1 MLRIIAI
8 VAAVIAVPVAG
19 VLAFAATQPDTFR
32 VQRTTSVNAPPEKVF
47 ALINDFRNWGAWS
60 PYETK
65 DPGMKRMLS
74 GAAAGKGAVY
84 AWEGDKNVGTGRME
98 IADASPSRIRI
109 NLDFEKPF
117 KANNIA
123 EFIMEPNGGATN
135 VTWALHGSSPY
146 LAKVVCLFFDMDSM
160 VGNDF
165 ESGLAKLKAAAE
177 K

>member
-1 MLRIIAI
+1 MLRTIAI
-8 VAAVIAVPVAG
+8 VAAVIAVPIAG
-19 VLAFAATQPDTFR
+19 LLVYAATIPDTFR
-32 VQRTTSVNAPPEKVF
+32 IQRTTSVNAPPEKIF

-65 DPGMKRMLS
+65 DPAMKRTLS
-74 GAAAGKGAVY
+74 GAPAGKGAVY
-84 AWEGDKNVGTGRME
+84 AWDGDKNVGTGRME

-123 EFIMEPNGGATN
+123 EFMMEPNGVATN
-135 VTWALHGSSPY
+135 VTWAMYGSSPY
-146 LAKVVCLFFDMDSM
+146 LAKVMCIFIDMDSM
-160 VGNDF
+160 VGKDF
-165 ESGLAKLKAAAE
+165 EAGLSSLKAAAE